1 MKVVILAGGL
11 GTRLGEI
18 TKVIPKPM
26 IKIGEHPIIWHIIKY
41 YLSFNHKDFIIA
53 LGYKSDIIKKYFLK
67 IAKENINSNIKK
79 NKSALEIKNIFQK
92 NCNITLVDTGLKS
105 MTGGRLKRI
114 SNFLKNDS
122 FMLTY
127 GDGLSNIDIN
137 KLIEFHNSHKKLATI
152 SAVHPI
158 ARFGELK
165 LQGKNVISFKEKPQT
180 TNGWING
187 GFFVFENDVLNKL
200 TNDNTVLESFPLESL
215 SKEGELKAYKH
226 NGFWYCMDT
235 FRDKDHLNT
244 VWNLNKAPWKIW

>member
-79 NKSALEIKNIFQK
+79 NKSVLEIKNIFQK
-92 NCNITLVDTGLKS
+92 NCSITLVDTGLKS

-114 SNFLKNDS
+114 SSFLKNDS